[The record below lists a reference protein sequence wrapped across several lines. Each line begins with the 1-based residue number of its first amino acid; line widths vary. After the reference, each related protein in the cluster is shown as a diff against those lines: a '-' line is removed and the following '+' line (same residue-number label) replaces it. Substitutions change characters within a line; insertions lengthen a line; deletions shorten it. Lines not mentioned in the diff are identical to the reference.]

1 MRDIK
6 RLHLAGAS
14 VKDIAEW
21 VGTSQST
28 IYRYRELAEPP
39 PRPAYRRKASVLE
52 PYLPYLLRRWN
63 EGCRSAKRL
72 HAEIRERGYRHSV
85 DTVNRLL
92 SSFRHMEQR
101 GGKLPHAPRARRGSI
116 AGASP
121 TAKNVAALYMRRE
134 EMLNAEQ
141 KEYLERFGAADVALN
156 DARRLTQDFAG
167 MVRNLAGEKLDG
179 WLEEAKA
186 SEAPGHE
193 EVRRRREEGS
203 LGGAH
208 RSYEGVVQWS
218 RGGIR
223 HQAPEAAGLREGDL
237 GPAKGEARK
246 RSRPPDRVHRTL
258 ACGPAPARARVLPAK
273 GNTGAHDLVKVPT
286 AVYFRG
292 LQPSRHSGE

>member
-1 MRDIK
+1 VRDIK

-39 PRPAYRRKASVLE
+39 PRPAYRRKASVLD

-92 SSFRHMEQR
+92 SSFRHTEQR

-121 TAKNVAALYMRRE
+121 TAKNVAALFMRRE

-141 KEYLERFGAADVALN
+141 KEYLERLGAADVALN

-179 WLEEAKA
+179 WLEEAEA
-186 SEAPGHE
+186 SEAQ
-193 EVRRRREEGS
+193 VMRKF
-203 LGGAH
+203 
-208 RSYEGVVQWS
+208 
-218 RGGIR
+218 
-223 HQAPEAAGLREGDL
+223 AAGVKKDLSAVRTGLTKEWSNGPVEGFVTKLKLLKRQGYGRANLDL
-237 GPAKGEARK
+237 
-246 RSRPPDRVHRTL
+246 L
-258 ACGPAPARARVLPAK
+258 RARVLA
-273 GNTGAHDLVKVPT
+273 A
-286 AVYFRG
+286 
-292 LQPSRHSGE
+292 